1 MVRQH
6 REVSGM
12 VKPGFLQNESVV
24 AWLGGVEP
32 YWTHLDFESYC
43 RLRRNPD
50 EDDRALRLASD
61 LTAAEASASP
71 IVVALL
77 HLLRMAEEKPVPL
90 TSSGCLGRAAVVAL
104 AEIVNG
110 PAFDLSLIRSVTKVL
125 NEQDVWPAELL
136 RVIAVDMRLLRRAGK
151 TLVPT
156 DRARKLLGA
165 GGAGDLAARLFE
177 IVFWRINLGRW
188 DGCPMPSWPQGDIGI
203 IVWALSHVAS
213 DWETPN
219 RLARLTTVPVIG
231 VLEAERDFSGLAL
244 ELRILRMLALFGLL
258 DAAPAPPSP
267 GRFLAK
273 HRYRKTP
280 LFDRLLS
287 FDVTLEP
294 IEGARH

>member
-1 MVRQH
+1 
-6 REVSGM
+6 M
-12 VKPGFLQNESVV
+12 VKPGFLQNDSIIT
-24 AWLGGVEP
+24 WLGGAEP
-32 YWTHLDFESYC
+32 YWTYLDFDSYC

-50 EDDRALRLASD
+50 EGDRALRLTSD
-61 LTAAEASASP
+61 LTETEAASSP
-71 IVVALL
+71 IVAALL
-77 HLLRMAEEKPVPL
+77 HLLRMAEARPVSL
-90 TSSGCLGRAAVVAL
+90 TSSGCLSRAAVVEL
-104 AEIVNG
+104 AEFVDG

-136 RVIAVDMRLLRRAGK
+136 RVIAVEMRLLRRAGK

-156 DRARKLLGA
+156 AKARKLLGT

-188 DGCPMPSWPQGDIGI
+188 DGCPVPSWPQGDMGI

-213 DWETPN
+213 DWETPD

-258 DAAPAPPSP
+258 DAEPAPQSP
-267 GRFLAK
+267 VRFPARR
-273 HRYRKTP
+273 RYRKTP
-280 LFDRLLS
+280 FFDRFLS

-294 IEGARH
+294 IECARH

>member
-1 MVRQH
+1 MVR
-6 REVSGM
+6 
-12 VKPGFLQNESVV
+12 PGFLQNDSVIR
-24 AWLGGVEP
+24 WLGGVEP
-32 YWTHLDFESYC
+32 YWTYLDFQSYC
-43 RLRRNPD
+43 RLRRSPD

-61 LTAAEASASP
+61 LTATEAGSSP
-71 IVVALL
+71 IVAALL
-77 HLLRMAEEKPVPL
+77 HLLRMAEAQPVSL
-90 TSSGCLGRAAVVAL
+90 TSSGCLSRAAVVEL
-104 AEIVNG
+104 AEIVDG

-136 RVIAVDMRLLRRAGK
+136 RVIAVDMPLLRRAGK

-156 DRARKLLGA
+156 AKARKLLGT

-177 IVFWRINLGRW
+177 ILFWRINLGRW
-188 DGCPMPSWPQGDIGI
+188 DGCPVPTWPQGDLGI

-213 DWETPN
+213 DWETPD

-258 DAAPAPPSP
+258 DAEPALQSA
-267 GRFLAK
+267 GRFLARR
-273 HRYRKTP
+273 RYRKTP
-280 LFDRLLS
+280 LFDRFLS

-294 IEGARH
+294 IEGLRH

>member
-1 MVRQH
+1 M
-6 REVSGM
+6 
-12 VKPGFLQNESVV
+12 
-24 AWLGGVEP
+24 
-32 YWTHLDFESYC
+32 
-43 RLRRNPD
+43 
-50 EDDRALRLASD
+50 
-61 LTAAEASASP
+61 P
-71 IVVALL
+71 IVAALL
-77 HLLRMAEEKPVPL
+77 HLLRMAEAQPVSL
-90 TSSGCLGRAAVVAL
+90 TSRGCLSRAAVVEL
-104 AEIVNG
+104 AEIVDG

-136 RVIAVDMRLLRRAGK
+136 RIIATDMRLLRRAGK
-151 TLVPT
+151 ALVPT
-156 DRARKLLGA
+156 AKARKLLGT

-188 DGCPMPSWPQGDIGI
+188 DGCPLSSWPQGDIGI

-213 DWETPN
+213 DWETPD

-258 DAAPAPPSP
+258 DAEREPQSP
-267 GRFLAK
+267 ERFLARR
-273 HRYRKTP
+273 RYRKTP
-280 LFDRLLS
+280 LFDRFLS